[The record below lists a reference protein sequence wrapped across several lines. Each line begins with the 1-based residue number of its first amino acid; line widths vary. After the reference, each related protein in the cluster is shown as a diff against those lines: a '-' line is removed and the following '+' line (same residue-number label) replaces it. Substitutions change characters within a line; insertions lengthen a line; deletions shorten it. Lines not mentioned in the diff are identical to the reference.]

1 MQGGNPPSHV
11 GGKTYE
17 LTSNVLFWFNISNQM
32 SYNVLKD
39 VKVSLKFDWHLEF
52 SNLLDIFA
60 LSMRHRHTSSQ

>member
-39 VKVSLKFDWHLEF
+39 VKVNLKIDWHLEF

-60 LSMRHRHTSSQ
+60 S